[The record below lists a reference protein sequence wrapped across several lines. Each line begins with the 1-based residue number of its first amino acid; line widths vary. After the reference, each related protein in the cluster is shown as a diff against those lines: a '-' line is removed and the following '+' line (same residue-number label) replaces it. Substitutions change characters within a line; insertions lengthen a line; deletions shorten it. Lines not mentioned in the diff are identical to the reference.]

1 MPKDASEVIEGIF
14 AAGEADEE
22 TAAVTPALR
31 ALWEA
36 RNWSEQAI
44 EAAALAGGDSG
55 EAAAP

>member
-1 MPKDASEVIEGIF
+1 MLKSAPEVIEEIF
-14 AAGEADEE
+14 VAGEADEE

-36 RNWSEQAI
+36 RNWSEQMI